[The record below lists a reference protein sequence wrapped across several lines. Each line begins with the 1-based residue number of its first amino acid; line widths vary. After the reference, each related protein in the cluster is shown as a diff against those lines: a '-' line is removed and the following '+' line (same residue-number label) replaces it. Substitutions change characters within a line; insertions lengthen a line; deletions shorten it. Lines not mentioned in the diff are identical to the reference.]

1 MMENDTIIVKN
12 SDGQEEQVELILTAR
27 KNDKEY
33 LLYRNKD
40 NEIFASY
47 ILNDS
52 DELHNDLTDEEY
64 NMLEA
69 VYRKGSDIY
78 DK

>member
-1 MMENDTIIVKN
+1 MDNDTIIVKDK
-12 SDGQEEQVELILTAR
+12 DGNDEEVELILSIN

-33 LLYRNKD
+33 LLYRNKE
-40 NEIFASY
+40 NEIYASY
-47 ILNDS
+47 LLKDS
-52 DELHNDLTDEEY
+52 DELHNDLTDEEF

-69 VYRKGSDIY
+69 IYLKGSDIY